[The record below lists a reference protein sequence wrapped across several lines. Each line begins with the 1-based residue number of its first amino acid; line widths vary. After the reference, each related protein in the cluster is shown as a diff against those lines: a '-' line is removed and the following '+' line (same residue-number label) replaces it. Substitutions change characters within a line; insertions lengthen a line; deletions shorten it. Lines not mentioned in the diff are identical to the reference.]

1 METIWI
7 IFLFAT
13 GACVGSF
20 LNVVIWRLPRG
31 QSIVFPGSHCPK
43 CGRGIHWY
51 DNIPLVSWCA
61 LRGKC
66 RFCKEPIS
74 PRYLLI
80 ELTTAILVAGLFICY
95 FVLNIR
101 QNPQGGLADPG
112 LAFPQTPQA
121 WAMYIAHAALLCG
134 LLVCAAVDIEMWLVP
149 LEVTWVVALVGV
161 AAATYSPHPWM
172 PSVSPTTAAM
182 SFAAA
187 IGLVIAII
195 LMRLGYIQP
204 SFVDASEKSLEEV
217 VKEKPGKGKGAK
229 GDSDKSK
236 PAKAKAPAAVAIT
249 SADGVNPRKEIL
261 RELVFLA
268 PAIVLALVAHEA
280 LTRVPAMRQAWSGL
294 LNPATHPQLSP
305 HILGAAAAVFGYL
318 IGGAL
323 IWGTRILGT
332 LAFGK
337 EAMGLGD
344 VHILAAIGAV
354 AGWIV
359 PTIAFFVAPVL
370 GLLWALYLFFGRK
383 QRELPY
389 GPWLAAGTLLAML
402 GYDLFGGIIRQYA
415 EMAQLLR

>member
-43 CGRGIHWY
+43 CGRGIRWY
-51 DNIPLVSWCA
+51 DNLPLVSWCA

-80 ELTTAILVAGLFICY
+80 ELTTAILVAGLFVCY
-95 FVLNIR
+95 FMLDVRTLPAPAGNFF
-101 QNPQGGLADPG
+101 NVWPM
-112 LAFPQTPQA
+112 FV
-121 WAMYIAHAALLCG
+121 AHASLLCG

-149 LEVTWVVALVGV
+149 LEVTWVVSLVGV

-172 PSVSPTTAAM
+172 PSVSATTAGM

-187 IGLVIAII
+187 VGLGIAIL

-204 SFVDASEKSLEEV
+204 SFVDANDKPLDETP
-217 VKEKPGKGKGAK
+217 KEKPGKGVKGGA
-229 GDSDKSK
+229 DKSK
-236 PAKAKAPAAVAIT
+236 PAKTKAPLAVAIT
-249 SADGVNPRKEIL
+249 AADGVNPRKEVL

-268 PAIVLALVAHEA
+268 PAIVLAFAAYEL
-280 LTRVPAMRQAWSGL
+280 LTRVPALGQAWSGL
-294 LNPATHPQLSP
+294 LSPAKHPQLSP
-305 HILGAAAAVFGYL
+305 HLLGAAAAVFGYL

-332 LAFGK
+332 LGFGK

-344 VHILAAIGAV
+344 VHILAAVGAA
-354 AGWIV
+354 AGWVIPV
-359 PTIAFFVAPVL
+359 IAFFTAPLL

-389 GPWLAAGTLLAML
+389 GPWLAAGALLAML
-402 GYDLFGGIIRQYA
+402 CYDLFGGMVRQYIQ
-415 EMAQLLR
+415 MTGLSR